1 MKKIFYSILIFLLI
15 LLNFSTVCADD
26 VDNEVDFEDAIEV
39 TASNVSELPKTNSRR
54 YIVYDRISK
63 SMIIGKN
70 EDVKSAM
77 ASTTK
82 IMTTIVIL
90 EKADLNEKVTV
101 SAKAGGTGGSRLGL
115 KRGDKA
121 SVRDLLY
128 GLMLRSGNDAAVALA
143 EHVGG
148 SVKGFAELM
157 NEKAIELGLTN
168 THFVTPHGLDDA
180 NHYTTALELAKLTD
194 YAMNNETF
202 AKIVGT
208 KSTTIYINNQSRQIN
223 NTNELLGVLN
233 GVVGVKTGFTN
244 NAGRCLV
251 TETKRN
257 NIDII
262 TIVLGADTK
271 KDRTKDSVNLI
282 EYTFSKYK
290 MYNLEEQIIKE
301 FNKWKNINEKR
312 ILIINGKTSNPKLA
326 LGAIEKATIP
336 ICDNDKF
343 EYSINALTEVEAP
356 VEQWNVMGTLTV
368 KLNGEI
374 LENIDIV
381 NVNEVQKRDWK
392 DYFKIVLNRF
402 ENMGKML
409 INQQI

>member
-26 VDNEVDFEDAIEV
+26 VDNEVDFEDTIEV

-312 ILIINGKTSNPKLA
+312 ILIIKGKTSNPKLA

-336 ICDNDKF
+336 ICDNDKI

>member
-26 VDNEVDFEDAIEV
+26 VDNEVDFEDTIEV

-70 EDVKSAM
+70 EDIKSAM

-90 EKADLNEKVTV
+90 EKADLNETVTV
-101 SAKAGGTGGSRLGL
+101 SAKAGGSRLGL

-194 YAMNNETF
+194 YAMDNETF

-257 NIDII
+257 NMDII

-312 ILIINGKTSNPKLA
+312 ILIIKGKTSNPKLA

-336 ICDNDKF
+336 ICDNDKI

-392 DYFKIVLNRF
+392 DYFKIVLNTYGNWKNF
-402 ENMGKML
+402 
-409 INQQI
+409 IIIH

>member
-15 LLNFSTVCADD
+15 LFNFSTVCADD
-26 VDNEVDFEDAIEV
+26 VDNEVNFEDTIEV

-70 EDVKSAM
+70 EDIKSAM

-168 THFVTPHGLDDA
+168 THFVSPHGLDDA

-194 YAMNNETF
+194 YAMDNETF

-257 NIDII
+257 NMDII

-290 MYNLEEQIIKE
+290 MYNLEEEIIKE

-312 ILIINGKTSNPKLA
+312 ILIIKGKTSNPKLA

-336 ICDNDKF
+336 ICDNDKI

-392 DYFKIVLNRF
+392 DYFKIVLNTYGNWKNF
-402 ENMGKML
+402 
-409 INQQI
+409 IIIH